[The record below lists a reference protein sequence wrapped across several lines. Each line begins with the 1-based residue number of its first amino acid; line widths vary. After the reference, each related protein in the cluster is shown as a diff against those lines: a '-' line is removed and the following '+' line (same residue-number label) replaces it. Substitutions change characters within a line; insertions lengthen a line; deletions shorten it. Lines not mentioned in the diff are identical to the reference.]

1 MMSRLLSV
9 LVIVLSAIAL
19 QSCAVE
25 NEDTFKITG
34 ITAYR
39 SDALD
44 FMGFH
49 YIKGDNGKEY
59 YPKNLP
65 EEFQQV
71 GLRIR
76 FEAREVE
83 NRTPIAG
90 WAHGPVIEIVHIQK
104 ISS

>member
-1 MMSRLLSV
+1 MSRLLSM
-9 LVIVLSAIAL
+9 LVIVLSGIAL

-25 NEDTFKITG
+25 NEDTFKTTG
-34 ITAYR
+34 IIAYR

-44 FMGFH
+44 FAGFH
-49 YIKGDNGKEY
+49 YIKGDDGQEY

-65 EEFQQV
+65 EEFRQA

-83 NRTPIAG
+83 NRTPIVG
-90 WAHGPVIEIVHIQK
+90 WGSGPVVELIRIEK

>member
-1 MMSRLLSV
+1 M
-9 LVIVLSAIAL
+9 LVIVLTGIAL

-25 NEDTFKITG
+25 NEDTFKTTG
-34 ITAYR
+34 IIAYR
-39 SDALD
+39 SDVLD

-49 YIKGDNGKEY
+49 YIKGDDGREY

-65 EEFQQV
+65 EEFQQA

-90 WAHGPVIEIVHIQK
+90 WGNGPVIELIRIEK

>member
-1 MMSRLLSV
+1 MSRLLSV
-9 LVIVLSAIAL
+9 LVIIFGTIAL
-19 QSCAVE
+19 QSCAIE
-25 NEDTFKITG
+25 NEDTFRITG
-34 ITAYR
+34 IIAYR

-49 YIKGDNGKEY
+49 YIKGDDGMDY

-90 WAHGPVIEIVHIQK
+90 WGKGPVIELVRIEK